1 MHTCLCL
8 HQILN
13 NDVSSHPANCQ
24 GAFGYSDLAMRI
36 HLSIILISTL
46 LTGCASMN
54 ASHESSPDYAMRV
67 ATYNIKHGRGMDG
80 VVDLERTAAVLD
92 VLDADLIAL
101 QEVDDRAR
109 RSGGVDQAVWL
120 AERLGMHAAYGSFM
134 DFQGGRYGL
143 AMLSRRPIQS
153 HESWR
158 LPDGNEPRVALAVQV
173 PTDSGA
179 VVTAIAVHFDWVKDD
194 GYRFEQA
201 RETIR
206 RIKAIKTPWILFG
219 DFNDTP
225 GSRTINAF
233 EQIGRNAA
241 KPADAAATFPADQP
255 TIEID
260 YIITGPPDDWMPAS
274 ATVVAESITSDHRPV
289 MTELLPLRN

>member
-1 MHTCLCL
+1 MSKTNPLPSKTPVMMKL
-8 HQILN
+8 HYLIYADISMRFLVAAIL
-13 NDVSSHPANCQ
+13 
-24 GAFGYSDLAMRI
+24 L
-36 HLSIILISTL
+36 STL
-46 LTGCASMN
+46 LMGCSTLN
-54 ASHESSPDYAMRV
+54 TNHESSQDATTSIRV

-80 VVDLERTAAVLD
+80 TIDLERTAATLET
-92 VLDADLIAL
+92 LDADIIAL
-101 QEVDDRAR
+101 QEVDDQAS
-109 RSGGVDQAVWL
+109 RSGKVDQASWL

-143 AMLSRRPIQS
+143 AILSRQPVES
-153 HESWR
+153 HEVWR
-158 LPDGNEPRVALAVQV
+158 LPDGNEPRVALAARI
-173 PTDSGA
+173 PTASGKA
-179 VVTAIAVHFDWVKDD
+179 ITAIAVHFDWVEND
-194 GYRFEQA
+194 GYRFEQV

-206 RIKAIKTPWILFG
+206 RIEAVETPWILFG

-289 MTELLPLRN
+289 MAELLPLRK

>member
-1 MHTCLCL
+1 MHTCMCL

-80 VVDLERTAAVLD
+80 TIDLERTAATLTT
-92 VLDADLIAL
+92 LNADIIAL
-101 QEVDDRAR
+101 QEVDEQAR
-109 RSGGVDQAVWL
+109 RSGGVDQAAWL

-134 DFQGGRYGL
+134 EFQGGRYGL
-143 AMLSRRPIQS
+143 AILSRRPIES
-153 HESWR
+153 HEAWR
-158 LPDGNEPRVALAVQV
+158 LPEGNEPRVALAARI
-173 PTDSGA
+173 PTDSGTPI
-179 VVTAIAVHFDWVKDD
+179 TAIAVHFDWVEDD
-194 GYRFEQA
+194 GYRFQQA
-201 RETIR
+201 RETLR
-206 RIKAIKTPWILFG
+206 RIEALETPWIVFG
-219 DFNDTP
+219 DFNDVP
-225 GSRTINAF
+225 GSRTMNAF
-233 EQIGRNAA
+233 EQIGRNAD
-241 KPADAAATFPADQP
+241 KPKDDAATFPADRP

-260 YIITGPPDDWMPAS
+260 SIITGPPNAWNS
-274 ATVVAESITSDHRPV
+274 ATSTVIAESLTSDHRPV
-289 MTELLPLRN
+289 VAELLLK

>member
-1 MHTCLCL
+1 MRFLL
-8 HQILN
+8 PVILMSM
-13 NDVSSHPANCQ
+13 VM
-24 GAFGYSDLAMRI
+24 G
-36 HLSIILISTL
+36 
-46 LTGCASMN
+46 GC
-54 ASHESSPDYAMRV
+54 SSPNTRHEPPHASVEPMRV
-67 ATYNIKHGRGMDG
+67 VTYNIKHGRGMDG
-80 VVDLERTAAVLD
+80 VVDLERTAVVLD

-109 RSGGVDQAVWL
+109 RSGGVDQAAWL

-134 DFQGGRYGL
+134 NFQGGRYGL

-179 VVTAIAVHFDWVKDD
+179 VVTAIAVHFDWVADD
-194 GYRFEQA
+194 GHRFRQS

-206 RIKAIKTPWILFG
+206 RITALKTPWIVLG
-219 DFNDTP
+219 DFNDVP
-225 GSRTINAF
+225 GSRTMDAF
-233 EQIGRNAA
+233 RQVGREAG
-241 KPADAAATFPADQP
+241 KPAGDAATFPSEEP

-260 YIITGPPDDWMPAS
+260 AIITGPPGAWMPATAS
-274 ATVVAESITSDHRPV
+274 VVPERLASDHRPV
-289 MTELLPLRN
+289 VADLRLTGE